1 MNTTLNH
8 TRLPVDINCD
18 MGEGMGNEESLMP
31 FIRSANIACGY
42 HAGDAAT
49 MHTTAELAIQYG
61 VAIGAH
67 PSFPDREHF
76 GRTAMQLPLTEV
88 YDMVSQQLYGL
99 QEIVKKLGAVMQ
111 HVKPHGAL
119 YNMAAA
125 DAALAATIAR
135 AVKDFDSRL
144 VLFGL
149 SGSCAVREA
158 QAIGLTAMHEVFADR
173 TYRDDGSL
181 TPRTDSAAM
190 LTSAPAAVGQVLQM
204 IREQQVTTTSG
215 KQIPVTADTVCIH
228 GDGPH
233 AVELARAIHS
243 AILNL

>member
-1 MNTTLNH
+1 MKTILNH

-31 FIRSANIACGY
+31 YISSANIACGF
-42 HAGDAAT
+42 HAGDAAS
-49 MHTTAELAIQYG
+49 MLATAELAIQHG

-88 YDMVSQQLYGL
+88 YDIVTQQLYLL
-99 QEIVKKLGAVMQ
+99 QETVRRLGAGLR

-125 DAALAATIAR
+125 DAGLAATIAR

-158 QAIGLTAMHEVFADR
+158 QAAGLTAANEVFADR

-181 TPRTDSAAM
+181 TPRTESAAM
-190 LTSAPAAVGQVLQM
+190 LTSLPAAVHQVLQM

-215 KQIPVTADTVCIH
+215 NKIPVTADTVCIH

-233 AVELARAIHS
+233 AVALVHAIHS